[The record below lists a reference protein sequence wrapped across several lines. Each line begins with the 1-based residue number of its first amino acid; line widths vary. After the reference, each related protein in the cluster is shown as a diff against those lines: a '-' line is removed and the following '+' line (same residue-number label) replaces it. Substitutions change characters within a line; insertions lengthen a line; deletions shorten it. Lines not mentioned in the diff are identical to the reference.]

1 MTPLDLLD
9 MAQGMFPE
17 LQRWRR
23 TLHQHPELEF
33 DLDWTAPYVAG
44 ELEKIGLEPRTGV
57 GISGI
62 VAEIGSDGPIVAL
75 RADMDAL
82 PILEENDVPYKSLHP
97 GRMHACGHDAHT
109 AMLLGAASLLFRA
122 HREHPLPGRVRLI
135 FQPSEEAHKEGRG
148 GARRMIEDGVL
159 EGVQAIFGQHVDP
172 EVHVGDVAT
181 RPGPM
186 MAAAESFC
194 LRISGQVSHAAFPH
208 QGLDAIAIASQVLNS
223 LHQIVSRRLNP
234 VRPAVITVGTING
247 GTKSNVLAGEVR
259 MTGTIRTF
267 DDETREKLIEEMH
280 RSAEI
285 ARALGGDYDL
295 EILPGTVPLVND
307 PGLFSFTRSVISELL
322 GPEHFQ
328 EAPLRMGGEDFS
340 FFAREVPG
348 VFMRL
353 GVRTPGAPVRPLH
366 TPTFDLDERA
376 LPIGAAVLG
385 TLAVRWLEENA

>member
-1 MTPLDLLD
+1 MSLQNLLEQARD
-9 MAQGMFPE
+9 IFPE

-44 ELEKIGLEPRTGV
+44 ELEKMGLEPRTGV

-62 VAEIGSDGPIVAL
+62 VTEIGDGGPVVAL

-82 PILEENDVPYKSLHP
+82 PIAEENDVPYKSTFP

-109 AMLLGAASLLFRA
+109 AMLLGAATLLSRA
-122 HREHPLPGRVRLI
+122 HRERPLPGRVRLI

-148 GARRMIEDGVL
+148 GALRMIEDGVL
-159 EGVQAIFGQHVDP
+159 DEVQAIFGQHVDP
-172 EVHVGDVAT
+172 EVTVGNIAT

-186 MAAAESFC
+186 MAAAESFR
-194 LRISGQVSHAAFPH
+194 LAVFGRVGHAAFPH
-208 QGLDAIAIASQVLNS
+208 QGLDAIAMAAQVLNS
-223 LHQIVSRRLNP
+223 LHQVVSRRLNP
-234 VRPAVITVGTING
+234 INPAVITVGTING

-267 DDETREKLIEEMH
+267 DDETREKLIEGMT

-285 ARALGGDYDL
+285 ARTLGGDYKL

-307 PGLFSFTRSVISELL
+307 EELFSFARSVVSELL
-322 GPEHFQ
+322 GEEHFL
-328 EAPLRMGGEDFS
+328 EAPIRMGGEDFS

-348 VFMRL
+348 LFLRL
-353 GVRTPGAPVRPLH
+353 GVRAPGTSVRPLH

-376 LPIGAAVLG
+376 LPIGAAVLS
-385 TLAVRWLEENA
+385 TLAVRWLGGM

>member
-1 MTPLDLLD
+1 MSLQNLLEQ
-9 MAQGMFPE
+9 ARGIFPE
-17 LQRWRR
+17 LQQWRR

-44 ELEKIGLEPRTGV
+44 ELEQIGLNPRTGV

-62 VAEIGSDGPIVAL
+62 VAEIGDGGPVVAL

-82 PILEENDVPYKSLHP
+82 PILEENDVPYKSTFP

-109 AMLLGAASLLFRA
+109 AMLLGAAKLLSQA
-122 HREHPLPGRVRLI
+122 HRERPLPGRVRLI

-172 EVHVGDVAT
+172 EVTVGDVAT

-186 MAAAESFC
+186 MAAAEAFR
-194 LRISGQVSHAAFPH
+194 LAVFGRAGHAAFPH
-208 QGLDAIAIASQVLNS
+208 QGLDAIAIAAQVLNS
-223 LHQIVSRRLNP
+223 LHQVVSRRLNP
-234 VRPAVITVGTING
+234 IKPAVITVGTING

-267 DDETREKLIEEMH
+267 DDETRERLVDGMN
-280 RSAEI
+280 RAAGI
-285 ARALGGDYDL
+285 ARTLGGDYEL

-307 PGLFSFTRSVISELL
+307 PDLFSFARSVISELL
-322 GPEHFQ
+322 GEEHFL
-328 EAPLRMGGEDFS
+328 EAPIRMGGEDFS

-348 VFMRL
+348 LFLRL
-353 GVRTPGAPVRPLH
+353 GVRAPDAPVRPLH

-376 LPIGAAVLG
+376 LPIGAAMLSA
-385 TLAVRWLEENA
+385 LAVRWLGVP